1 MQPPSKAGIVD
12 SKIGALNGLRGIA
25 IAMIVL
31 FHLFIPY
38 TARNPLRPGE
48 IDGEGFFAAFIN
60 DLYLGV
66 NIFFVL
72 SGFVLY
78 LPYRTGRRVMG
89 GVAGFRAFY
98 LHRAQR
104 LLPLYYIVVLVT
116 LALHS
121 KELYGSRDWY
131 LELGGLLST
140 LFIFSAHGFGP
151 PSNVV
156 LWSVSVEIWFSVLF
170 PVFVLFVQRW
180 RTPNVVVGTVVVCAA
195 FAYIGNSISIE
206 RVGYFLPF
214 TKGIFGSCYEF
225 LLGMMVCD
233 LYVRGEENPVVRGKH
248 GQLLVPG
255 AVIAVGALYLMHHA
269 AFLGLRILG
278 NIGFAVGFAFVLL
291 SILSG
296 VNPLRRALENW
307 PLQVMG
313 CMCYSIYAWHGIIMN
328 EMIPPS
334 TSSLTDTLRLSAP
347 FLFVMLALS
356 GLSYRYIEFGRE
368 RNWKAL
374 FLVADAK
381 GTSAPMP
388 GHSVP
393 VRSETMDGEGLRLE
407 PPVQM
412 ENSPAAKTSDREGS
426 ARGASSDTQLE
437 PLAGQTKK
445 DSTLKKTAAS

>member
-31 FHLFIPY
+31 YHLFIPY
-38 TARNPLRPGE
+38 TAANALHPGE
-48 IDGEGFFAAFIN
+48 IDGEGLFAAFIN

-78 LPYRTGRRVMG
+78 LPYRTGRRVIG
-89 GVAGFRAFY
+89 GVAGFRSFY

-170 PVFVLFVQRW
+170 PVFVLLVQRW
-180 RTPNVVVGTVVVCAA
+180 RTLNVVVATVVVCAA
-195 FAYIGNSISIE
+195 FAYIGHSISIE

-233 LYVRGEENPVVRGKH
+233 LYVKGVENPVLRRKH
-248 GQLLVPG
+248 SQLLLPG
-255 AVIAVGALYLMHHA
+255 AVITVGALYLMHHA
-269 AFLGLRILG
+269 AFVELRILG
-278 NIGFAVGFAFVLL
+278 NIGFAVGFALVLL

-296 VNPLRRALENW
+296 VNLLRRVLEIW
-307 PLQVMG
+307 PLQVLG

-334 TSSLTDTLRLSAP
+334 TSLLTDTLRLSAP

-374 FLVADAK
+374 FLVADAA
-381 GTSAPMP
+381 GAGAAMP
-388 GHSVP
+388 GHTVP
-393 VRSETMDGEGLRLE
+393 VRSETTDGEALRLE
-407 PPVQM
+407 RPGHTENIPVART
-412 ENSPAAKTSDREGS
+412 PDRDVS
-426 ARGASSDTQLE
+426 AQGTSSDSQLE
-437 PLAGQTKK
+437 PIASQTKK
-445 DSTLKKTAAS
+445 EISGTSV

>member
-1 MQPPSKAGIVD
+1 MQLPSKAGIVD

-25 IAMIVL
+25 IGMVVL

-48 IDGEGFFAAFIN
+48 IDGEGLFAAFIN
-60 DLYLGV
+60 DGKLGV

-78 LPYRTGRRVMG
+78 LPYRTGRRAMG
-89 GVAGFRAFY
+89 GVAGFPAFY

-121 KELYGSRDWY
+121 KALAGSRDWY

-140 LFIFSAHGFGP
+140 LFIFSPHGFMP

-156 LWSVSVEIWFSVLF
+156 LWSVGVEIWFSVLF
-170 PVFVLFVQRW
+170 PVFVLLVQRW
-180 RTPNVVVGTVVVCAA
+180 RTPNVVVGTVIVCAA
-195 FAYIGNSISIE
+195 FAYIGHSISIE
-206 RVGYFLPF
+206 RVGDFRPF
-214 TKGIFGSCYEF
+214 TTGIFGSCYEF

-233 LYVRGEENPVVRGKH
+233 LYVKGVENPVLRGKH
-248 GQLLVPG
+248 SQLLLPG
-255 AVIAVGALYLMHHA
+255 AVITVGALYLMHHA
-269 AFLGLRILG
+269 AFVELHTLGT
-278 NIGFAVGFAFVLL
+278 IGFAVVLL

-296 VNPLRRALENW
+296 VNPLRRVLESW
-307 PLQVMG
+307 PLQVLG
-313 CMCYSIYAWHGIIMN
+313 CMCYSIYAWHGLIMIV
-328 EMIPPS
+328 MIPPS
-334 TSSLTDTLRLSAP
+334 TSSLTDTFRLLAP

-374 FLVADAK
+374 FLVTDAERA
-381 GTSAPMP
+381 SAPMP
-388 GHSVP
+388 ANTVP
-393 VRSETMDGEGLRLE
+393 VRSETMDGEALRLE
-407 PPVQM
+407 RPGQTENIPV
-412 ENSPAAKTSDREGS
+412 AKTPDHEGS
-426 ARGASSDTQLE
+426 ALGTSSDAQLE
-437 PLAGQTKK
+437 PIASQTEK
-445 DSTLKKTAAS
+445 DSTLKKTAAT

>member
-1 MQPPSKAGIVD
+1 MQLPSKAGIVD

-25 IAMIVL
+25 IAMVVL
-31 FHLFIPY
+31 HHLFIPY

-48 IDGEGFFAAFIN
+48 IDGEGLFAAFIN
-60 DLYLGV
+60 DAPLGV

-78 LPYRTGRRVMG
+78 LPYRTGRRAMG
-89 GVAGFRAFY
+89 GLAGFPAFY

-121 KELYGSRDWY
+121 KELAGSSGWY
-131 LELGGLLST
+131 LELGALLST
-140 LFIFSAHGFGP
+140 LFIFSAHGFMP

-156 LWSVSVEIWFSVLF
+156 LWSVSVEIWFSALF
-170 PVFVLFVQRW
+170 PVFVLLVQRW

-195 FAYIGNSISIE
+195 FAYIGHSISIE
-206 RVGYFLPF
+206 RVGYFWPF
-214 TKGIFGSCYEF
+214 TDGIFGSCYEF

-233 LYVRGEENPVVRGKH
+233 LYVKGVENPVLRGRH
-248 GQLLVPG
+248 SQLLLPG
-255 AVIAVGALYLMHHA
+255 AVITVGALYLMHHA
-269 AFLGLRILG
+269 AFVELRTLGT
-278 NIGFAVGFAFVLL
+278 IGFAVGFAFVLV

-296 VNPLRRALENW
+296 VNPLRRVLENW
-307 PLQVMG
+307 PLQVLG

-334 TSSLTDTLRLSAP
+334 TSSLSDTLRLLAP
-347 FLFVMLALS
+347 FLFVTLALS

-374 FLVADAK
+374 FLLADAE
-381 GTSAPMP
+381 GAGAPTP
-388 GHSVP
+388 GHTVP
-393 VRSETMDGEGLRLE
+393 VRSETMDVEALRLE
-407 PPVQM
+407 RSGQTENIPVTRT
-412 ENSPAAKTSDREGS
+412 PDHEGS
-426 ARGASSDTQLE
+426 AQGASSDTQLE
-437 PLAGQTKK
+437 PIASQTEK
-445 DSTLKKTAAS
+445 DSTLRKTAAT

>member
-31 FHLFIPY
+31 YHLFIPY

-48 IDGEGFFAAFIN
+48 IDGEGLFAAFIN
-60 DLYLGV
+60 DAYLGV

-78 LPYRTGRRVMG
+78 LPYRTGRRAMA
-89 GVAGFRAFY
+89 GVAAFPAFY

-116 LALHS
+116 VALHS

-131 LELGGLLST
+131 LEFGALLST
-140 LFIFSAHGFGP
+140 LFIFSAHGFAP

-170 PVFVLFVQRW
+170 PVFVLLIQRW
-180 RTPNVVVGTVVVCAA
+180 RTPKVVVGTVLVCAA
-195 FAYIGNSISIE
+195 FAYIGYSISIE
-206 RVGYFLPF
+206 RVGYFWPF
-214 TKGIFGSCYEF
+214 SKGIFGSCYEF

-233 LYVRGEENPVVRGKH
+233 LYVKGIENPVLRGKH
-248 GQLLVPG
+248 SRLLLPG
-255 AVIAVGALYLMHHA
+255 AVITVGALYLLHHA
-269 AFLGLRILG
+269 AFAELRALGG
-278 NIGFAVGFAFVLL
+278 FGFAVGFAFVLL

-296 VNPLRRALENW
+296 VNPLRRVLEIW
-307 PLQVMG
+307 PLQVLG

-328 EMIPPS
+328 EMIPPA
-334 TSSLTDTLRLSAP
+334 TSSLADTLRLMAP

-374 FLVADAK
+374 FLIADAA
-381 GTSAPMP
+381 GAGAAMP
-388 GHSVP
+388 AH
-393 VRSETMDGEGLRLE
+393 TA
-407 PPVQM
+407 PVQT
-412 ENSPAAKTSDREGS
+412 ENSPVTKTPGHEGS
-426 ARGASSDTQLE
+426 AQGTSGDNQRE
-437 PLAGQTKK
+437 PIAGQTKK
-445 DSTLKKTAAS
+445 EISGTSV

>member
-1 MQPPSKAGIVD
+1 MQPPSKAAIVD

-31 FHLFIPY
+31 YHLFIPY

-48 IDGEGFFAAFIN
+48 INGEGLFAAFIN
-60 DLYLGV
+60 DAYLGV

-78 LPYRTGRRVMG
+78 LPYRTGRRAMA
-89 GVAGFRAFY
+89 GVAAFPAFY

-116 LALHS
+116 VALHS

-131 LELGGLLST
+131 LEFGALLST
-140 LFIFSAHGFGP
+140 LFIFSAHGFAP

-170 PVFVLFVQRW
+170 PVFVLLIQRW
-180 RTPNVVVGTVVVCAA
+180 RTPRVVVGTVLVCAA
-195 FAYIGNSISIE
+195 FAYIGYSISIE
-206 RVGYFLPF
+206 RVGYFWPF
-214 TKGIFGSCYEF
+214 SKGIFGSCYEF

-233 LYVRGEENPVVRGKH
+233 LYVKGIENPVLRGKH
-248 GQLLVPG
+248 SRLLLPG
-255 AVIAVGALYLMHHA
+255 AVITVGALYLLHHA
-269 AFLGLRILG
+269 AFAELRALGG
-278 NIGFAVGFAFVLL
+278 FGFAVGFAFVLL

-296 VNPLRRALENW
+296 VNPLRRVLEIW
-307 PLQVMG
+307 PLQVLG

-328 EMIPPS
+328 EMIPPA
-334 TSSLTDTLRLSAP
+334 TSSLTHTLRLMVP
-347 FLFVMLALS
+347 FLFVILALS

-374 FLVADAK
+374 FLIADAA
-381 GTSAPMP
+381 GAGAAMP
-388 GHSVP
+388 AH
-393 VRSETMDGEGLRLE
+393 TA
-407 PPVQM
+407 PVQT
-412 ENSPAAKTSDREGS
+412 ENSPVTKTPGHEGS
-426 ARGASSDTQLE
+426 AQGTSGDSQRE
-437 PLAGQTKK
+437 PIAGQTKK
-445 DSTLKKTAAS
+445 EISGTSV

>member
-1 MQPPSKAGIVD
+1 MQLPSKAGIVD

-25 IAMIVL
+25 IAMVVL

-48 IDGEGFFAAFIN
+48 IDGEGLFAAFIN
-60 DLYLGV
+60 DAQLGV

-78 LPYRTGRRVMG
+78 LPYRTGRRAMG
-89 GVAGFRAFY
+89 GVAGFPAFY

-116 LALHS
+116 LALHA
-121 KELYGSRDWY
+121 KELPGSRDWY
-131 LELGGLLST
+131 LELGSLLST
-140 LFIFSAHGFGP
+140 LFIFSPHGFGP

-170 PVFVLFVQRW
+170 PVFVLLIQRW
-180 RTPNVVVGTVVVCAA
+180 RTWNVVLGTIVACAA
-195 FAYIGNSISIE
+195 FAYIGHSISIE

-233 LYVRGEENPVVRGKH
+233 LYVKGVENPVLRGKH
-248 GQLLVPG
+248 SKLLLPG
-255 AVIAVGALYLMHHA
+255 VMIIVGALYLMHHSD
-269 AFLGLRILG
+269 FVELRILG
-278 NIGFAVGFAFVLL
+278 NFGFAVGFAFMLL

-296 VNPLRRALENW
+296 VSPLRRVLENR
-307 PLQVMG
+307 PLQVLG
-313 CMCYSIYAWHGIIMN
+313 CMCYSVYAWHGIIMN
-328 EMIPPS
+328 QMIPPS
-334 TSSLTDTLRLSAP
+334 TSSLSDTLRLLAP

-374 FLVADAK
+374 FLVADAEHASAPLPRHTVK
-381 GTSAPMP
+381 ENIPVTKTPDHDESAQGTS
-388 GHSVP
+388 SD
-393 VRSETMDGEGLRLE
+393 SQIE
-407 PPVQM
+407 PI
-412 ENSPAAKTSDREGS
+412 
-426 ARGASSDTQLE
+426 ASTTE
-437 PLAGQTKK
+437 EE
-445 DSTLKKTAAS
+445 TLKKTVAT

>member
-1 MQPPSKAGIVD
+1 MQPPSKAAIVD

-31 FHLFIPY
+31 YHLFIPY

-48 IDGEGFFAAFIN
+48 INGEGLFAAFIN
-60 DLYLGV
+60 DAYLGV

-78 LPYRTGRRVMG
+78 LPYRTGRRAMA
-89 GVAGFRAFY
+89 GVAAFPAFY

-116 LALHS
+116 VALHS

-131 LELGGLLST
+131 LEFGALLST
-140 LFIFSAHGFGP
+140 LFIFSAHGFAP

-170 PVFVLFVQRW
+170 PVFVLLIQRW
-180 RTPNVVVGTVVVCAA
+180 RTPRVVVGTVLVCAA
-195 FAYIGNSISIE
+195 FAYIGYSISIE
-206 RVGYFLPF
+206 RVGYFWPF
-214 TKGIFGSCYEF
+214 SKGIFGSCYEF

-233 LYVRGEENPVVRGKH
+233 LYVKGIENPVLRGKH
-248 GQLLVPG
+248 SRLLLPG
-255 AVIAVGALYLMHHA
+255 AVITVGALYLLHHA
-269 AFLGLRILG
+269 AFAELRALGG
-278 NIGFAVGFAFVLL
+278 FGFAVGFAFVLL

-296 VNPLRRALENW
+296 VNPLRRVLEIW
-307 PLQVMG
+307 PLQVLG

-328 EMIPPS
+328 EMIPPA
-334 TSSLTDTLRLSAP
+334 TSSLTHTLRLMVP

-374 FLVADAK
+374 FLLRDAA
-381 GTSAPMP
+381 GAGAPMP
-388 GHSVP
+388 GNAVARQPENIP
-393 VRSETMDGEGLRLE
+393 VTKAPDH
-407 PPVQM
+407 
-412 ENSPAAKTSDREGS
+412 EGS
-426 ARGASSDTQLE
+426 AQGTSSDSQLE
-437 PLAGQTKK
+437 PIASQTKK
-445 DSTLKKTAAS
+445 EIGGTSV

>member
-1 MQPPSKAGIVD
+1 
-12 SKIGALNGLRGIA
+12 L
-25 IAMIVL
+25 
-31 FHLFIPY
+31 H
-38 TARNPLRPGE
+38 PGE
-48 IDGEGFFAAFIN
+48 IDGEGLFAAFIN

-78 LPYRTGRRVMG
+78 LPYRTGRRVIG
-89 GVAGFRAFY
+89 GVAGFRSFY

-170 PVFVLFVQRW
+170 PVFVLLVQRW
-180 RTPNVVVGTVVVCAA
+180 RTLNVVVATVVICAA
-195 FAYIGNSISIE
+195 FAYIGHSISIE

-233 LYVRGEENPVVRGKH
+233 LYVKGVQNPVLRGKH
-248 GQLLVPG
+248 SQLLLPG
-255 AVIAVGALYLMHHA
+255 AVITVGALYLMHHA
-269 AFLGLRILG
+269 AFVELRILG
-278 NIGFAVGFAFVLL
+278 NIGFAVGFALVLL

-296 VNPLRRALENW
+296 VNLLRRVLEIW
-307 PLQVMG
+307 PLQVLG

-334 TSSLTDTLRLSAP
+334 TSLLTDTLRLSAP

-374 FLVADAK
+374 FLVADAA
-381 GTSAPMP
+381 GASAATP
-388 GHSVP
+388 GHTVP
-393 VRSETMDGEGLRLE
+393 VRSETTDGEALRLE
-407 PPVQM
+407 RPGQTENIPVAKPP
-412 ENSPAAKTSDREGS
+412 DREVS
-426 ARGASSDTQLE
+426 AQGASSDSQLE
-437 PLAGQTKK
+437 PIASQTKK
-445 DSTLKKTAAS
+445 EISGTSV